1 MYWKDSCFSDCWKVS
16 LVLPEFKNAGKSSAA
31 TNNWPVNFLSM
42 VSKVFGKLVNN
53 RLADL
58 LEKYGL
64 LSDLQYGFRSSRS
77 VADGIARTFI
87 KSGTTIGLVLLK
99 L

>member
-1 MYWKDSCFSDCWKVS
+1 M
-16 LVLPEFKNAGKSSAA
+16 LPEFKNAGKSSAA

-42 VSKVFGKLVNN
+42 VIKVFGKLVNN